1 MKTLNSLL
9 FLAVY
14 GAGQQTPPVSTP
26 LPADPNTVLRV
37 ETNVVLVDAVVT
49 DKKGNYVRDLKQKD
63 FKVWEDNKEQTIKS
77 FSFEADPASPLNN
90 QPRYMVLFFDNS
102 TMNFGD
108 QAQARKAAAS
118 FIDTN
123 AGPNRQMAIVNYSGA
138 LQITQNFTSDAE
150 RLKAVVAGT
159 KLSVG
164 PGPNDSRAGGLGR
177 AAANFG
183 TRNAIMAIRDL
194 AKNLATIPGRKSLML
209 LTAGFRVTPDLLSDV
224 TATIDVCNRSNVA
237 IYPIDVRGLV
247 AGSAAIL
254 PMPRPILMEQSPF
267 RNAFYVPQGRG
278 GSGTGTGSG
287 GTSSG
292 GTGSSGGGR
301 GGAPSAPSGGT
312 GSTGSRGSSGTTSTG
327 TSNAGRTNTGTTG
340 GAVPVVP
347 PTSAARM
354 IMPKIPES
362 ATTNQ
367 QVMYMLAD
375 GTGGFVIVNTNDLLG
390 GMQKI
395 AKEMNEFYLIGY
407 TPPTTDEGKETC
419 HSIRVKVDKGAT
431 VRART
436 GYCNAKLKDV
446 LAQTPTEK
454 TLEARVSAAQAGNV
468 TASMQAPY
476 FFTGANVARVN
487 VAIELPA
494 QSLKFTK
501 DKGKERST
509 LNVLGIAYKKDG
521 AVAARF
527 SDAVKIDLENEKE
540 VEAFQQNLYHY
551 ENQFDVASG
560 EYNLKVAF
568 SAGGENFGKLEL
580 PLVIEPYDTNK
591 FSLSALALSK
601 RFRKT
606 VEVDQG
612 LETALLEDR
621 TPLIAQGYQVTP
633 AGSTSFKKTDHAAM
647 YLEVYEPALLAEQ
660 PPKETAVGLQIRVYD
675 DKGVVKSD
683 SGGFRIPIPEKG
695 GNPAVPFAAQI
706 PVSTLEPGSYKVV
719 LLAVDNANNKVERSA
734 TFVIE

>member
-1 MKTLNSLL
+1 MKIFGSFL

-14 GAGQQTPPVSTP
+14 GAAQQPAPI
-26 LPADPNTVLRV
+26 PADPNSVLRV

-102 TMNFGD
+102 TMSFGE
-108 QAQARKAAAS
+108 QAQARKAATD
-118 FIDTN
+118 FIDAN

-138 LQITQNFTSDAE
+138 LQIAQNFTSDVE
-150 RLKAVVAGT
+150 RLKAIVAGT

-164 PGPNDSRAGGLGR
+164 PSPNESSGPGGLGR

-183 TRNAIMAIRDL
+183 TRNVIMAIRDL
-194 AKNLATIPGRKSLML
+194 AKNLSTIPGRKSLML
-209 LTAGFRVTPDLLSDV
+209 LTAGFRVTPDLITDV

-237 IYPIDVRGLV
+237 VYPIDVRGLV
-247 AGSAAIL
+247 APAASIQ
-254 PMPRPILMEQSPF
+254 PLMIEQSPF
-267 RNAFYVPQGRG
+267 RNAFYSPAQVGRG
-278 GSGTGTGSG
+278 GSSTGSAGAGSSGSG
-287 GTSSG
+287 GGKS
-292 GTGSSGGGR
+292 
-301 GGAPSAPSGGT
+301 GAPSAPSSGAGGSRTGT
-312 GSTGSRGSSGTTSTG
+312 GTAPASTNPGRSTGGV
-327 TSNAGRTNTGTTG
+327 TN
-340 GAVPVVP
+340 VP
-347 PTSAARM
+347 PTNPARM
-354 IMPKIPES
+354 IIPKIPES

-407 TPPTTDEGKETC
+407 TPPALEDGKETC
-419 HSIRVKVDKGAT
+419 HTIRVKVDKGGDT

-436 GYCNAKLKDV
+436 GYCNTKSKDV

-454 TLEARVSAAQAGNV
+454 TLEARATTEQAG
-468 TASMQAPY
+468 TIAASMQAPY

-487 VAIELPA
+487 VALEIPA
-494 QSLKFTK
+494 SSLKFAK
-501 DKGKERST
+501 DKGKQRST
-509 LNVLGIAYKKDG
+509 LNVLGVAYKKDG

-527 SDAVKIDLENEKE
+527 SDAVKLDFENEKE
-540 VEAFQQNLYHY
+540 VEAFQQNQYHY

-560 EYNLKVAF
+560 EYNLKVVF
-568 SAGGENFGKLEL
+568 SSGGDAFGKLEL
-580 PLVIEPYDTNK
+580 PLAIDAYDTKK
-591 FSLSALALSK
+591 FSLSALALST

-606 VEVDQG
+606 AEVDQG

-621 TPLIAQGYQVTP
+621 TPLIAQGFQVTP
-633 AGSTSFKKTDHAAM
+633 AGSAKFKKTDHAAM
-647 YLEVYEPALLAEQ
+647 YFEVYEPALLAEQ
-660 PPKETAVGLQIRVYD
+660 PPKETAVGLQIRVFD
-675 DKGVVKSD
+675 DKGAVKSD

-695 GNPAVPFAAQI
+695 GNPAIPFAAQI
-706 PVSTLEPGSYKVV
+706 PVAALEPGSYKVV
-719 LLAVDNANNKVERSA
+719 IIAVDNANNKVERTA
-734 TFVIE
+734 NFEMQ

>member
-1 MKTLNSLL
+1 MKILSSFL

-14 GAGQQTPPVSTP
+14 GAAQQTAP

-77 FSFEADPASPLNN
+77 FSFEADPASPLNS

-102 TMNFGD
+102 TMGFGE

-118 FIDTN
+118 FIDAN

-138 LQITQNFTSDAE
+138 LQIAQNFTSDVE
-150 RLKAVVAGT
+150 RLKAIVAGT

-164 PGPNDSRAGGLGR
+164 PSPNESGPGGLGR

-183 TRNAIMAIRDL
+183 TRNVIMAIRDL
-194 AKNLATIPGRKSLML
+194 AKNLSTIPGRKSLLL
-209 LTAGFRVTPDLLSDV
+209 LTAGFKVTPDLLTDV

-247 AGSAAIL
+247 AGSASIQIMPE
-254 PMPRPILMEQSPF
+254 PMLREQSPF
-267 RNAFYVPQGRG
+267 RNAFYSPQGRG
-278 GSGTGTGSG
+278 GGTGTGSTG
-287 GTSSG
+287 GSPTS
-292 GTGSSGGGR
+292 
-301 GGAPSAPSGGT
+301 GT
-312 GSTGSRGSSGTTSTG
+312 GSTGGRGAAPSSGTSTGGSRGSTG
-327 TSNAGRTNTGTTG
+327 TSSAGTSTGRSGTTG
-340 GAVPVVP
+340 GVPVVP
-347 PTSAARM
+347 STNAARM

-362 ATTNQ
+362 ASTNQ

-407 TPPTTDEGKETC
+407 TPPALEDGKETC

-454 TLEARVSAAQAGNV
+454 TLEARVSAAQAGSV

-487 VAIELPA
+487 VAMEFPA
-494 QSLKFTK
+494 QSIKFAK

-509 LNVLGIAYKKDG
+509 LNVLGIAYKTDG

-527 SDAVKIDLENEKE
+527 SDAVKIDLDNEKE
-540 VEAFQQNLYHY
+540 VEEFQQKLYHY

-560 EYNLKVAF
+560 EYNLKVVF
-568 SAGGENFGKLEL
+568 SAGGENFGKLEQ
-580 PLVIEPYDTNK
+580 PLVIDPYDTKK
-591 FSLSALALSK
+591 FSLSALAFST

-621 TPLIAQGYQVTP
+621 TPLIAQGFQVTP
-633 AGSTSFKKTDHAAM
+633 AGSANFKKTDHAAM
-647 YLEVYEPALLAEQ
+647 YFEIYEPALLAEQ
-660 PPKETAVGLQIRVYD
+660 PPKETAVGLQIRVFD

-683 SGGFRIPIPEKG
+683 SGGFRIPVPEKG
-695 GNPAVPFAAQI
+695 GNPVIPFAAQI

-719 LLAVDNANNKVERSA
+719 LLAVDNANNKVERTA
-734 TFVIE
+734 NFVMQ